1 MKITRRVHRAV
12 LPLKEERG
20 IALVIALLIM
30 VVLTVLGIAVIMN
43 VNTEIN
49 ISENAKTSK
58 QVFYVA
64 ESGLQAGMN
73 QLPSLSAFSG
83 TVTTGLTYS
92 SVPAGQPLAQP
103 TTYPC
108 PAGYGS
114 NVFCFK
120 YSLQVS
126 GSGPNSASKQ
136 IAADVR
142 YGPYYAPS
150 GPTGY

>member
-12 LPLKEERG
+12 LPLKDERG

-49 ISENAKTSK
+49 ISENAKNSK

-83 TVTTGLTYS
+83 TVTRGLTYS
-92 SVPAGQPLAQP
+92 SVPAAQPLGP
-103 TTYPC
+103 PPPYPC
-108 PAGYGS
+108 PAGYGR
-114 NVFCFK
+114 NVVWFK

-126 GSGPNSASKQ
+126 GGGAHTARK
-136 IAADVR
+136 
-142 YGPYYAPS
+142 
-150 GPTGY
+150 